1 LIWLSLE
8 GNLSAIRMSEL
19 HTISAGGGAAQADVI
34 FVHGLDGGPF
44 QTWQH
49 DAKRQNDCWLYWLAN
64 DAPQISVHT
73 LEYAAISSEWL
84 GPAMPLGDRAK
95 EVLNELARRGI
106 GRRPIVFVCHSLG
119 GLLVK
124 QLLRMASE
132 DAAGPGWRP
141 ISDQARGVVFVA
153 TPHTGA
159 DLARTLRRIGWAL
172 RTSPAIDDLRPHAP
186 PLRELNEWYR
196 GFVKPR
202 RVRTLCYYE
211 TYRTMAT
218 RFRCLPLAIKVVEE
232 ADADPG
238 VDGARPMPLDA
249 DHRSICKPSKK
260 DHQLC
265 HAVLELVQECAGPQT
280 SGPAPTTVNQLP
292 ADLPDFE
299 GREAEIEVLE
309 AALRGEGRAAI
320 TAIDGM
326 GGVGKS
332 ALAVRVAHRLAAEI
346 GPDGVLYVELGGVS
360 ERPLTAVDAMT
371 EVVATFAP
379 EAAKPTGERE
389 AIAGFRAALDG
400 RRVLLLLDNARDA
413 GTVAPLFE
421 HRPPGCAI
429 LVTSRERIVAP
440 GVTPMA
446 LEEMTPGEARKLLRN
461 IVGEA
466 RAGDGDLD
474 AIAKHCGWLPLAL
487 RVAGTFLARHTNWPV
502 EDYLKALAGER
513 DRLAKLRLKGMPK
526 LDVAAVLGFSAR
538 QLAEE
543 DRELAE
549 RWQTLA
555 VFVESFDLAAAAAV
569 WEVSADEALEG
580 LGELVAQ
587 SMVRFD
593 PDTSRYRLH
602 DLMRDVAQ
610 LPLEGQDEDAI
621 PARLEVVRARHA
633 RHYCDVLAAAGQLY
647 LKGGEGVFGGLA
659 LYDLDQRNIAAGEAW
674 AAARIAKDDV
684 AARLSARYAEV
695 AIDVLAL
702 RLHLRELVHWLEEQ
716 RRACERL
723 GDRRGESAALGNSAS
738 YGGTLASQNEQFGII
753 SRRSKSRARSAT
765 GWLRARDLV
774 TWASLGITWVSHDV
788 L

>member
-1 LIWLSLE
+1 VFEGIGGTLLGFLAQYAATGALDRVVGERIDAFQANRQKQKALDQSVAVALAKVERDHTGHARILADRTFLQHHAVVELSRFFTAREMPRADGLVARWREYTPHLPAAAPAIAAAFLNAIRDALIEHPEFRELIW
-8 GNLSAIRMSEL
+8 
-19 HTISAGGGAAQADVI
+19 
-34 FVHGLDGGPF
+34 F
-44 QTWQH
+44 
-49 DAKRQNDCWLYWLAN
+49 KR
-64 DAPQISVHT
+64 
-73 LEYAAISSEWL
+73 
-84 GPAMPLGDRAK
+84 
-95 EVLNELARRGI
+95 
-106 GRRPIVFVCHSLG
+106 
-119 GLLVK
+119 
-124 QLLRMASE
+124 
-132 DAAGPGWRP
+132 DAADSERLRAVG
-141 ISDQARGVVFVA
+141 DDVA
-153 TPHTGA
+153 A
-159 DLARTLRRIGWAL
+159 LRRLLEDMQRRQAAE
-172 RTSPAIDDLRPHAP
+172 PRP
-186 PLRELNEWYR
+186 
-196 GFVKPR
+196 V
-202 RVRTLCYYE
+202 
-211 TYRTMAT
+211 
-218 RFRCLPLAIKVVEE
+218 
-232 ADADPG
+232 
-238 VDGARPMPLDA
+238 
-249 DHRSICKPSKK
+249 S
-260 DHQLC
+260 
-265 HAVLELVQECAGPQT
+265 
-280 SGPAPTTVNQLP
+280 QLP

-299 GREAEIEVLE
+299 GREAEIALVE
-309 AALRGEGRAAI
+309 AALRAGGRAAI
-320 TAIDGM
+320 IAIDGM

-332 ALAVRVAHRLAAEI
+332 ALAIHVAHRLAAQVA
-346 GPDGVLYVELGGVS
+346 PDGVLHVELGGVS
-360 ERPLTAVDAMT
+360 ERPLTALDAMA
-371 EVVATFAP
+371 EVIASFAP
-379 EAAKPTGERE
+379 KAAKPTSERD
-389 AIAGFRAALDG
+389 AVAGFRAALNG
-400 RRVLLLLDNARDA
+400 KRVLLLLDNAKDA
-413 GTVAPLFE
+413 ATVAPLFA

-429 LVTSRERIVAP
+429 LVTSREKIVAP
-440 GVTPMA
+440 GATPVA
-446 LEEMTPGEARKLLRN
+446 LEEMTLGEARKLLRA
-461 IVGEA
+461 IVGEGRASDAELDEIA
-466 RAGDGDLD
+466 R
-474 AIAKHCGWLPLAL
+474 HCGCLPLAL
-487 RVAGTFLARHTNWPV
+487 RVAGSFLARHINWPV
-502 EDYLKALAGER
+502 EDYLKALADER
-513 DRLAKLRLKGMPK
+513 GRLAKLKLRGMPK